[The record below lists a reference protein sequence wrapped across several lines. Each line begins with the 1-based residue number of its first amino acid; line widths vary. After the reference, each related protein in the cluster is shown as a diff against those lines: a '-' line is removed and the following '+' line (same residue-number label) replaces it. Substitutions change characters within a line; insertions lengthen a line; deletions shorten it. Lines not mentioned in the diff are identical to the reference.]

1 MAHELR
7 RCCITWPQFPRSDGL
22 ATREA
27 AGCCTKGITDKFSP
41 RGTFIL
47 GDQMLRAA
55 VSVPGN
61 IAEGR
66 GRLSKADNVRHLC
79 IARGSLNELLSHV
92 ILAVDYDFTSAANT
106 RVAFDLGDE
115 VGRMLNAQIRTLGT
129 RRLR

>member
-1 MAHELR
+1 MN
-7 RCCITWPQFPRSDGL
+7 SDDAASHGHSFRDLTVWQRARQL
-22 ATREA
+22 AVA
-27 AGCCTKGITDKFSP
+27 TKGITDKFSP

-92 ILAVDYDFTSAANT
+92 ILAVDYDFTSAANS
-106 RVAFDLGDE
+106 RVALDLGDE